1 MEGNDLL
8 IAWAVICVLTLIVES
23 QTAGLVA
30 IWFFPG
36 ALASLILSICSVKV
50 WIQLLVFVVLS
61 ALFTVLGF
69 RVFRKMLLKNKG
81 KSKTDTDLLIGKF
94 ARVEED
100 IDNVQMQGAV
110 KIDGK
115 VWSARMVDDTE
126 TAKVGDLV
134 TVVEI
139 SGVKLICKRK

>member
-1 MEGNDLL
+1 MEGNDMLIVWAVACVVTL
-8 IAWAVICVLTLIVES
+8 IAES

-36 ALASLILSICSVKV
+36 TLVSLILSICSVKI

-61 ALFTVLGF
+61 ALFLWLGF
-69 RVFRKMLLKNKG
+69 RFFRRMLLKDRG
-81 KSKTDTDLLIGKF
+81 RSKTDTDLLIGQF

-100 IDNVQMQGAV
+100 IDNVQMKGAV

-115 VWSARMVDDTE
+115 VWSARMENDTE
-126 TAKVGDLV
+126 TASVGELV
-134 TVVEI
+134 TVVAI